1 MTVRNVFSILFFM
14 RPVRFCAGLFFV
26 PFAAVPSSYIRSGFP
41 FPYIAVHR
49 PPLMYRLLSV
59 PRQASS
65 LNLYPGKFASEC

>member
-1 MTVRNVFSILFFM
+1 MTVRYVFSILFFM

-26 PFAAVPSSYIRSGFP
+26 SSAAVSSSYIRSGFP
-41 FPYIAVHR
+41 FPYVAVR
-49 PPLMYRLLSV
+49 CPSLMYRLLSV